1 MHAPPLAATPPPPA
15 ARTPPTETNP
25 KRSSFGGEREP
36 PQRESPAAAGRHRG
50 LDEREPGLE
59 ESERESERAR
69 AKRSALGGEKKGGVE
84 KKKENGFNGS
94 TNKSISSSVVREAQR
109 GLGAL
114 KEAVVAG
121 ARELARAC
129 TAREILTALKIEG
142 EINCALVQAALLS
155 LVEDKVLAEVAPP
168 PQGTQFSCLTCFIW
182 HNGTR
187 TDAESAVRQ
196 RIFGACSDALC
207 AVAAL
212 PHLEGREGRPLSP
225 RQGG

>member
-1 MHAPPLAATPPPPA
+1 MHAPPLAATPPPPPA

-50 LDEREPGLE
+50 LDERERGLD

-69 AKRSALGGEKKGGVE
+69 AKRSALVGDKKGGAE
-84 KKKENGFNGS
+84 KKKEHGSHGSNGS

-129 TAREILTALKIEG
+129 TAREILAALKIEG

-168 PQGTQFSCLTCFIW
+168 PQGTQFTCCAGFFL
-182 HNGTR
+182 
-187 TDAESAVRQ
+187 VQ
-196 RIFGACSDALC
+196 RYKD
-207 AVAAL
+207 
-212 PHLEGREGRPLSP
+212 
-225 RQGG
+225 